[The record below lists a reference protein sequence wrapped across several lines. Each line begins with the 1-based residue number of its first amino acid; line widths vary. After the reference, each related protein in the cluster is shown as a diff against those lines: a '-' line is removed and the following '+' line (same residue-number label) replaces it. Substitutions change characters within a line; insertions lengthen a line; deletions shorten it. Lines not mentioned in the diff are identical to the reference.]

1 MADFV
6 RAAFQELTEV
16 TLVRPIAVHGV
27 AMPAGTRGV
36 VMAAYAD
43 GLAYEIEFSEPHVVL
58 TIDGT
63 DLRA

>member
-6 RAAFQELTEV
+6 RPSFDELTEV
-16 TLVRPIAVHGV
+16 TLIRPVTVHGV
-27 AMPAGTRGV
+27 AMRAGTRGV

-43 GLAYEIEFSEPHVVL
+43 GSAYEVEFAEPHVVL
-58 TIDGT
+58 TIEGA